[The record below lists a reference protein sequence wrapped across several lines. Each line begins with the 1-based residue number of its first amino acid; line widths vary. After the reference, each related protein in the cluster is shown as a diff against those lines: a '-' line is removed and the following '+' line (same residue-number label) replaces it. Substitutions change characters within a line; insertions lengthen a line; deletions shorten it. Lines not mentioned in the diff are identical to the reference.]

1 METNDKLKEIQ
12 SMVDTY
18 KSKLVFSVISFL
30 FFTALFTYTL
40 FVDMIPTFVSYIFLG
55 VAIVFIQQIIRSY
68 NYKRFYEISYNAN
81 VMIDEMFDK

>member
-1 METNDKLKEIQ
+1 METKNKLKEIQ

-40 FVDMIPTFVSYIFLG
+40 FVDMIPTFVPYIFLG

-68 NYKRFYEISYNAN
+68 NYKRFYEISYNAYK
-81 VMIDEMFDK
+81 MIDEMFDK

>member
-1 METNDKLKEIQ
+1 METKNKLKEIQ

-40 FVDMIPTFVSYIFLG
+40 FVDMIPTFVPYIFLG

-81 VMIDEMFDK
+81 KMIDEMFDK

>member
-1 METNDKLKEIQ
+1 MEAKNKLKEIQ

-18 KSKLVFSVISFL
+18 NSKLVFSVISFL

-40 FVDMIPTFVSYIFLG
+40 FVTVIPTFVPYIFLG

-81 VMIDEMFDK
+81 VMIDEVFDK

>member
-1 METNDKLKEIQ
+1 METKNKLKEIQ

-18 KSKLVFSVISFL
+18 NSKLVFSVISFL
-30 FFTALFTYTL
+30 FFAALFTYTL
-40 FVDMIPTFVSYIFLG
+40 FVTVIPTFVPYIFLG

-81 VMIDEMFDK
+81 AMIDEMFDK

>member
-1 METNDKLKEIQ
+1 METKNKLKEIQ

-18 KSKLVFSVISFL
+18 NSKLVFSVISFL

-40 FVDMIPTFVSYIFLG
+40 FVDMIPTFVPYIFLG

-81 VMIDEMFDK
+81 KMIDEMFDK

>member
-1 METNDKLKEIQ
+1 METKNKLKEIQ

-18 KSKLVFSVISFL
+18 NSKLVFSVISFL

-40 FVDMIPTFVSYIFLG
+40 FVDMIPTFVPYISLG
-55 VAIVFIQQIIRSY
+55 VSIVFIQQIIRSY

-81 VMIDEMFDK
+81 VMIDEMFEE

>member
-1 METNDKLKEIQ
+1 MGTNNKLKEIQ

-18 KSKLVFSVISFL
+18 NSKLVFSVISFL
-30 FFTALFTYTL
+30 FFTALFTYTS
-40 FVDMIPTFVSYIFLG
+40 FVTVIPTFVPYIFLG

-81 VMIDEMFDK
+81 VMIDEVFDK

>member
-30 FFTALFTYTL
+30 FFTLLFVYTL
-40 FVDMIPTFVSYIFLG
+40 FVTMFPTFVPYIFLS
-55 VAIVFIQQIIRSY
+55 VAIVFIQQIIQSY

-81 VMIDEMFDK
+81 VMIDEMFEE

>member
-1 METNDKLKEIQ
+1 METKNKLKEIQ

-18 KSKLVFSVISFL
+18 NSKLVFSVISFL

-40 FVDMIPTFVSYIFLG
+40 FVDMIPTFVPYISLG
-55 VAIVFIQQIIRSY
+55 VSIVFIQQIIRSY

-81 VMIDEMFDK
+81 EMIDEMFDK

>member
-1 METNDKLKEIQ
+1 METKNKLKEIQ

-18 KSKLVFSVISFL
+18 NSKLVFSVISFL

-40 FVDMIPTFVSYIFLG
+40 FVTVIPTFVPYIFLG

-81 VMIDEMFDK
+81 VMIDEVFDK

>member
-1 METNDKLKEIQ
+1 METKNKLKEIQ

-18 KSKLVFSVISFL
+18 NSKLVFSVISFL

-40 FVDMIPTFVSYIFLG
+40 FVTVIPTFVPYIFLG

>member
-1 METNDKLKEIQ
+1 METKNKLKEIL

-18 KSKLVFSVISFL
+18 NSKLVFSVISFL

-40 FVDMIPTFVSYIFLG
+40 FVTIFPTFVPYIFLG

-81 VMIDEMFDK
+81 VMIDEVFDK

>member
-1 METNDKLKEIQ
+1 METKNKLKEIQ

-18 KSKLVFSVISFL
+18 NSKLVFSVISFL

-40 FVDMIPTFVSYIFLG
+40 FVTVIPTFVPYIFLG

-81 VMIDEMFDK
+81 VFIDEVFDK

>member
-1 METNDKLKEIQ
+1 METKNKLKEIQ

-18 KSKLVFSVISFL
+18 NSKLVFSVISFL

-40 FVDMIPTFVSYIFLG
+40 FVGMIPTFVPYISLG
-55 VAIVFIQQIIRSY
+55 VSIVFIQQIIRSY

-81 VMIDEMFDK
+81 EMIDEMFDK

>member
-1 METNDKLKEIQ
+1 MEAKNKLKEIQ

-18 KSKLVFSVISFL
+18 NSKLVFSVISFL

-40 FVDMIPTFVSYIFLG
+40 FVTIFPTFVPYIFLG

-81 VMIDEMFDK
+81 VMIDEVFDK

>member
-1 METNDKLKEIQ
+1 METNNKLKEIQ

-18 KSKLVFSVISFL
+18 NSKLVFSVISFL

-40 FVDMIPTFVSYIFLG
+40 FVTVIPTFVPYIFLG

-81 VMIDEMFDK
+81 AMIDEMFDK

>member
-1 METNDKLKEIQ
+1 METKNKLKEIQ

-18 KSKLVFSVISFL
+18 NSKLVFSVISFL
-30 FFTALFTYTL
+30 FFTSLFVYTL
-40 FVDMIPTFVSYIFLG
+40 FMSMIPTFVSYIFLG

>member
-1 METNDKLKEIQ
+1 MEKNDKLKKIQ

-18 KSKLVFSVISFL
+18 NSKLVFSVISFL

-40 FVDMIPTFVSYIFLG
+40 FVDMIPTFVPYISLG
-55 VAIVFIQQIIRSY
+55 VSIVFIQQIIRSY

-81 VMIDEMFDK
+81 EMIDEMFDK

>member
-1 METNDKLKEIQ
+1 METNDKLKEIK

-18 KSKLVFSVISFL
+18 NSKLVFSVISFL
-30 FFTALFTYTL
+30 FFTTLFIYTL
-40 FVDMIPTFVSYIFLG
+40 FVTIFPTFVPYIFLG

>member
-1 METNDKLKEIQ
+1 MGTNNKLKEIQ

-18 KSKLVFSVISFL
+18 NSKLVFSVISFL
-30 FFTALFTYTL
+30 FFTALFTYTS
-40 FVDMIPTFVSYIFLG
+40 FVTVIPTFVPYIFLG

-81 VMIDEMFDK
+81 EMIDEMFDK